1 MVFWSQVPNPYRN
14 GLVVGYKVCYKRADI
29 IESVLY
35 CIAVYA
41 LGIEIG
47 GLKTYTPYW
56 ITVLAYTT
64 KGEGPTSKPL
74 LVWTDEHG
82 EWNCRKIFVNK
93 VFRFK
98 T

>member
-1 MVFWSQVPNPYRN
+1 MVFWSQVPNRYRN

-29 IESVLY
+29 NESVLY

-41 LGIEIG
+41 LGMEIG

-82 EWNCRKIFVNK
+82 E
-93 VFRFK
+93 
-98 T
+98 

>member
-1 MVFWSQVPNPYRN
+1 MVFWSQVPYRYRN

-41 LGIEIG
+41 LGMEIG